1 MLVLSRKKNESILI
15 GDDIE
20 IVVVEI
26 SEDKVKLGISAP
38 KTMKIYRKEL
48 LQEIEAENKKSAA
61 TDKLDINKL
70 TITLGNAR
78 HSEGNEEA

>member
-61 TDKLDINKL
+61 TDKLDINK
-70 TITLGNAR
+70 
-78 HSEGNEEA
+78 

>member
-20 IVVVEI
+20 IVIVEV
-26 SEDKVKLGISAP
+26 SDDKVKIGIKAP
-38 KTMKIYRKEL
+38 RNMKIFRKEL
-48 LQEIEAENKKSAA
+48 LREVEQENKKSAA
-61 TDKLDINKL
+61 SDKLDISKL

-78 HSEGNEEA
+78 HSECDEES